1 MVVMPTSQ
9 ALVAQIAPEDMR
21 GRYMAVFGFGWV
33 IPQAVGPLLA
43 GLVMDNADP
52 RWVWYAAG
60 LLGLV
65 GAAAFVLLR
74 RRAEQAA
81 EKAIRVAEAVAPA

>member
-1 MVVMPTSQ
+1 
-9 ALVAQIAPEDMR
+9 
-21 GRYMAVFGFGWV
+21 MAVFGFGWV

-74 RRAEQAA
+74 RRSEQAA
-81 EKAIRVAEAVAPA
+81 EKAVRVTEAVAPA

>member
-9 ALVAQIAPEDMR
+9 ALVAKIAPEDMR
-21 GRYMAVFGFGWV
+21 GHYMAVLGFGWV

-81 EKAIRVAEAVAPA
+81 EKASRVTEVVAPA

>member
-1 MVVMPTSQ
+1 MPTSQ
-9 ALVAQIAPEDMR
+9 ALVAKIAPEDMR
-21 GRYMAVFGFGWV
+21 GRYMAVLGFGWV

-81 EKAIRVAEAVAPA
+81 EKAIRVAEAVASA